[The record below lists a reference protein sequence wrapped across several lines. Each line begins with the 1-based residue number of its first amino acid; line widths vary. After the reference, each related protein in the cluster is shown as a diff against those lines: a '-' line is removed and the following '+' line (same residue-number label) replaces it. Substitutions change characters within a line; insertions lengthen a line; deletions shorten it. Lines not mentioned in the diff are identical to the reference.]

1 MPSTLI
7 DPIAYLPP
15 ETTQVVGVWVA
26 ALLTLAVLSYILGD
40 NPLFRLAQYLFVG
53 VAAGYAAALAWNHV
67 LWPRALL
74 LLSDPVGYW
83 YYGLFFLLGLMLL
96 ARGVGAITVLGNLP
110 LGVLFGTG
118 AGLALGGTLTG
129 TLVPQVGA
137 TMLPLSGVGW
147 ASAVNRLLL
156 ALGTIATLSAFH
168 FTSRGKRALGRVVQG
183 AIGLLGGIGRKVIVI
198 AFGAL
203 LAGALFTFFTVL
215 RSRIDFLYFEWLPL
229 LGNLGL

>member
-1 MPSTLI
+1 M
-7 DPIAYLPP
+7 
-15 ETTQVVGVWVA
+15 
-26 ALLTLAVLSYILGD
+26 
-40 NPLFRLAQYLFVG
+40 G
-53 VAAGYAAALAWNHV
+53 VAAGYAASLTWVHV
-67 LWPRALL
+67 LWPRIILL
-74 LLSDPVGYW
+74 VSDPNTYW

-96 ARGVGAITVLGNLP
+96 VRGVSAISVLGNLP

-118 AGLALGGTLTG
+118 AGLALGGVLTG

-147 ASAVNRLLL
+147 QAVVNRLLL

-168 FTSRGKRALGRVVQG
+168 FASRNERAARWSPGRLLQG
-183 AIGLLGGIGRKVIVI
+183 AMGLLGGLGRKIIIV